1 MIKTPPPLRKRKK
14 KKKKICSFAPRS
26 VQLMRRVWQAA
37 VPRYEER
44 KERRRWWLF
53 FFLPPSSLHI
63 CPITLVEPD
72 RATQTAGNVSSPF
85 KSCRHKLFTP
95 HVVWIWSWQHHNYR
109 GAAKMKGCL
118 KRPGKQS
125 EGWGWGGG
133 VQRDTLE
140 LGLPTR
146 LLMGWFV
153 ACWLTK
159 WERNLC

>member
-1 MIKTPPPLRKRKK
+1 MIKTPPPLRRKKKK

-53 FFLPPSSLHI
+53 FFLPPISLHI
-63 CPITLVEPD
+63 CPITLVKPD

-125 EGWGWGGG
+125 EGWGD
-133 VQRDTLE
+133 QTFN
-140 LGLPTR
+140 GLVCSVLVNKVGMEP
-146 LLMGWFV
+146 LLITF
-153 ACWLTK
+153 A
-159 WERNLC
+159 E